1 MASGLQPTL
10 PLTPPALSA
19 GRSAEFN
26 EYPGLHLPE
35 KPNTSLLRPRE
46 SRPSDKSSPSSPIIV
61 SPSGDVI
68 LKYTKPSSGGCYY
81 WKVDSRMLK
90 ENSPYFRVLL
100 DPTKGFVEGQ
110 LLAQQLSETS
120 GSGFLPIVVVPATPF
135 TELYGADALEL
146 FLQVLCLESLASD
159 ENDDDDEG
167 LETVFSFNLKAQP
180 LSLIA
185 RLVDIADYYNSPYPV
200 LDALHLLDYSL
211 GKGKSRLQKFSETTL
226 KMSEDRI
233 RQTIVVANFLNQ
245 EYIAKVMTHALVI
258 AGSRR
263 WVHSPQVPEGPYL
276 RWQHLANGLEGMIQS
291 HRTMHVLYSKKKTM
305 ANLYSLE
312 ELYYRRQCVLNTI
325 TDLQAYFLRKYGALE
340 SDEPMPTTSKAVPHH
355 TTHQHRVFQC
365 RAGLGNA
372 SQCDLFHLG
381 QMTRFFALRAK
392 SIFIGST
399 LIDPDF
405 SPPGAEDEDD
415 GEEQPS
421 PSLDISSLIVSL
433 KKHPD
438 YQIDLNHQ
446 ACGVKRRL
454 LPILDGIEKFVM
466 DGRGM
471 LGVVPSTW
479 EQPENRQRLQ
489 WKSGA
494 LFAEEV
500 CIILNQIS
508 YVNIGPRGA
517 AVTKGSSYSARSLSQ
532 EDHARALFTAKKRKW
547 EPDTF

>member
-1 MASGLQPTL
+1 
-10 PLTPPALSA
+10 
-19 GRSAEFN
+19 
-26 EYPGLHLPE
+26 
-35 KPNTSLLRPRE
+35 
-46 SRPSDKSSPSSPIIV
+46 
-61 SPSGDVI
+61 
-68 LKYTKPSSGGCYY
+68 
-81 WKVDSRMLK
+81 
-90 ENSPYFRVLL
+90 
-100 DPTKGFVEGQ
+100 
-110 LLAQQLSETS
+110 
-120 GSGFLPIVVVPATPF
+120 
-135 TELYGADALEL
+135 
-146 FLQVLCLESLASD
+146 
-159 ENDDDDEG
+159 
-167 LETVFSFNLKAQP
+167 
-180 LSLIA
+180 
-185 RLVDIADYYNSPYPV
+185 
-200 LDALHLLDYSL
+200 
-211 GKGKSRLQKFSETTL
+211 
-226 KMSEDRI
+226 
-233 RQTIVVANFLNQ
+233 
-245 EYIAKVMTHALVI
+245 
-258 AGSRR
+258 
-263 WVHSPQVPEGPYL
+263 
-276 RWQHLANGLEGMIQS
+276 
-291 HRTMHVLYSKKKTM
+291 MHVLYSKKKTM

-471 LGVVPSTW
+471 LGVVPSIW

-517 AVTKGSSYSARSLSQ
+517 AVTKGSSYSARLLSQ

>member
-1 MASGLQPTL
+1 MASQPVL
-10 PLTPPALSA
+10 PRKSSVPWGTEL
-19 GRSAEFN
+19 AE
-26 EYPGLHLPE
+26 LHGASNPNLPE

-46 SRPSDKSSPSSPIIV
+46 SRPSDKSSPSSPIV
-61 SPSGDVI
+61 ASPSGDVI
-68 LKYTKPSSGGCYY
+68 LKYTKPYSGESYY
-81 WKVDSRMLK
+81 WKVESRMLR

-100 DPTKGFVEGQ
+100 DPTNNFIEGQ
-110 LLAQQLSETS
+110 LLAQQLAESS
-120 GSGFLPIVVVPATPF
+120 GSGSLPVVVIPATPF
-135 TELYGADALEL
+135 TELYGVDSMEL
-146 FLQVLCLESLASD
+146 FLQILCFESLASEENND
-159 ENDDDDEG
+159 EDEG
-167 LETVFSFNLKAQP
+167 LETVFTLNLKAQP

-185 RLVDIADYYNSPYPV
+185 RLVEIADYYNSPLPV
-200 LDALHLLDYSL
+200 LDALRRMDYSL

-233 RQTIVVANFLNQ
+233 RQTIVVADFLKQ
-245 EYIAKVMTHALVI
+245 ESIAKIMAHALVI
-258 AGSRR
+258 AGSKR
-263 WVHSPQVPEGPYL
+263 WVHSPEVPEGPYF
-276 RWQHLANGLEGMIQS
+276 RWHYLANGLE
-291 HRTMHVLYSKKKTM
+291 
-305 ANLYSLE
+305 E

-340 SDEPMPTTSKAVPHH
+340 SNEPMAVPSGAVPHH
-355 TTHQHRVFQC
+355 TITQHRVYQC

-399 LIDPDF
+399 LIDPEF
-405 SPPGAEDEDD
+405 SPPGAEDEHD
-415 GEEQPS
+415 GKEQPPVGPDLS
-421 PSLDISSLIVSL
+421 ALIVSL

-454 LPILDGIEKFVM
+454 LPILDGIEKFLL

-471 LGVVPSTW
+471 LGLVPSLW
-479 EQPENRQRLQ
+479 DQPENRQRLQ
-489 WKSGA
+489 WQSDT

-500 CIILNQIS
+500 HIVLNQIS
-508 YVNIGPRGA
+508 YVHIGLQGA
-517 AVTKGSSYSARSLSQ
+517 TAAKSGFHSTRSLSH

-547 EPDTF
+547 EPETF